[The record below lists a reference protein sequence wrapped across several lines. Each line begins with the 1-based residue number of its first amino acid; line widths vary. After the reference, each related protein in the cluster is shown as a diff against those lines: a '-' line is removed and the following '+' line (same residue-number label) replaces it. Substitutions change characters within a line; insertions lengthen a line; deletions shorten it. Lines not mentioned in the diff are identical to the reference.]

1 MGIDRNSYKSR
12 IVDSIIKTYLGVS
25 GAVCIEGPKWCGKT
39 WTSAYHSK
47 SEFMVGDP
55 QNNFSNR
62 KLAEIDPVS
71 ILKGDTPRLIDE
83 WQEVPSI
90 WDAVRAEI
98 DRRNKKGQIILTGS
112 ATPQTKGI
120 MHSGAGR
127 ILKLRMNTMSL
138 YESGDSS
145 GEISLHELCNGA
157 LETKMLSDIQLEK
170 LAYYIVRGGWPANI
184 SAGINEAHIM
194 PISYV
199 DTLIDENMNSVDDE
213 TRYSTSKF
221 KLLLRSLA
229 RNESTTASELSLLND
244 IIGHEK
250 ENMSRNTLGK
260 YLDKL
265 NRLFV
270 TNNQL
275 PFSANLRSS
284 LRVKQ
289 FEKRH
294 FSDPA
299 IACALLNITPK
310 KLMQDL
316 NTFGLLFE
324 ALVVRDL
331 GIYAQSFGAKLFHY
345 QDYKNNELDAVIEL
359 DNGEWCAF
367 EIKLGCN
374 KIDEGANSLIRTC
387 SEIEKNG
394 GKPAKI
400 KCVIC
405 GLSNAAYQRKDG
417 VYVVPVTSLKD

>member
-98 DRRNKKGQIILTGS
+98 DRRNKKGQIILTDS
-112 ATPQTKGI
+112 ATPKTKGI

-199 DTLIDENMNSVDDE
+199 DSLIDENMNSVDDE

-244 IIGHEK
+244 IISHEK

-260 YLDKL
+260 YFDKL

-270 TNNQL
+270 INNQL

-299 IACALLNITPK
+299 IACAMLNITPK

>member
-199 DTLIDENMNSVDDE
+199 DSLIDENMNSVDDE
-213 TRYSTSKF
+213 TRYSASKF

>member
-199 DTLIDENMNSVDDE
+199 DTLIDENINSVDDE

-270 TNNQL
+270 INNQL

-331 GIYAQSFGAKLFHY
+331 EIYAQSFGAKLFHY

>member
-98 DRRNKKGQIILTGS
+98 DRCNKKGQIILTGS

-270 TNNQL
+270 INNQL

-417 VYVVPVTSLKD
+417 VYVVPVTSLRD

>member
-1 MGIDRNSYKSR
+1 M
-12 IVDSIIKTYLGVS
+12 S

-199 DTLIDENMNSVDDE
+199 DTLIDENINSVDDE

-331 GIYAQSFGAKLFHY
+331 EIYAQSFEAKLFHY

>member
-199 DTLIDENMNSVDDE
+199 DTLIDENINSVDDE

-387 SEIEKNG
+387 LEIEKNG

>member
-1 MGIDRNSYKSR
+1 MGIDRDSYKSR

-199 DTLIDENMNSVDDE
+199 DTLIDENINSVDDE

>member
-1 MGIDRNSYKSR
+1 MRIDRNSYKSR

-213 TRYSTSKF
+213 TRYSISKF

-244 IIGHEK
+244 IIGQEK

-275 PFSANLRSS
+275 PFSVNLRSS

-331 GIYAQSFGAKLFHY
+331 EIYAQSFGAKLFHY

-387 SEIEKNG
+387 LEIEKNG

>member
-83 WQEVPSI
+83 WQEVQSI

-387 SEIEKNG
+387 LEIEKNG

>member
-39 WTSAYHSK
+39 WTSTYHSK

-199 DTLIDENMNSVDDE
+199 DTLIDENINSVDDE

-387 SEIEKNG
+387 LEIEKNG

>member
-1 MGIDRNSYKSR
+1 MSE
-12 IVDSIIKTYLGVS
+12 
-25 GAVCIEGPKWCGKT
+25 AVCIEGPKWCGKT

-199 DTLIDENMNSVDDE
+199 DTLIDENINSVDDE

-299 IACALLNITPK
+299 IACVLLNITPK